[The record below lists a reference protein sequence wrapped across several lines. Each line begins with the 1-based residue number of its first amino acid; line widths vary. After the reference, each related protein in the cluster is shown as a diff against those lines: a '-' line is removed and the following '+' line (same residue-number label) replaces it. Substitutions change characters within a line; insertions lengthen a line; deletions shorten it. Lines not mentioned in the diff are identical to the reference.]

1 MHAKKLANGDKVTAI
16 IKGKTKLT
24 KILPGASYKVYDQA
38 GRNMAAGVL
47 SNVISLNTPDFT
59 IKLDLTLDDH
69 TVIGDMID
77 WSFDIFNGQSGSL
90 EGFCVQV
97 ANDAYTDAL
106 RKKKN
111 PKFEIYCKDNGDGT
125 WTPNQHL
132 PDPVSPAKCVLEA

>member
-1 MHAKKLANGDKVTAI
+1 MG
-16 IKGKTKLT
+16 
-24 KILPGASYKVYDQA
+24 
-38 GRNMAAGVL
+38 AGVL

-106 RKKKN
+106 RKKKTQN
-111 PKFEIYCKDNGDGT
+111 LRFTARTMGMVHGHRINICQIQCLLQNVF
-125 WTPNQHL
+125 L
-132 PDPVSPAKCVLEA
+132 